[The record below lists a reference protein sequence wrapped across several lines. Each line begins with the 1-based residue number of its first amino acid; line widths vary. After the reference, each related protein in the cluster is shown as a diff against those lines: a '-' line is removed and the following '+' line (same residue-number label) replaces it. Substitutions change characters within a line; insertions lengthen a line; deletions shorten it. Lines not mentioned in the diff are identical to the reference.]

1 MQTVAVL
8 NNSEED
14 IGLVPT
20 LLPGLKRLWFDIT
33 TRKEYEMDEM
43 ELTLAEKQSKRVEA
57 YSKVTFS
64 SLIGVTVKYAW
75 TRAWANRD
83 IERMAE
89 RLDLALLGKQS
100 L

>member
-20 LLPGLKRLWFDIT
+20 LLPGLKRLWFDFT
-33 TRKEYEMDEM
+33 TRKEHEMDEM

-57 YSKVTFS
+57 
-64 SLIGVTVKYAW
+64 
-75 TRAWANRD
+75 
-83 IERMAE
+83 
-89 RLDLALLGKQS
+89 
-100 L
+100 